1 MRVGLESHN
10 LHCRCRNVG
19 KSERSVCDLAI
30 VVVNDERNGVERVRR
45 THGNNAFLVLF
56 KHLVGIAVICRY
68 DECVIVLFDDRKQS
82 CKSKIDRFD
91 AYSRCVEIARM
102 ADHIAVG

>member
-1 MRVGLESHN
+1 MRIGLESHN

-68 DECVIVLFDDRKQS
+68 DECVIVLFDDRKRLARARS
-82 CKSKIDRFD
+82 TASTPILV
-91 AYSRCVEIARM
+91 ASRLPVWPTISPF
-102 ADHIAVG
+102 G